1 MNPVIR
7 ATDLR
12 GGVGVVVGVGG
23 WGGAKYHTTLRGRM
37 VPVNGESDGPKDPKY
52 APVGAMLN

>member
-1 MNPVIR
+1 MIR